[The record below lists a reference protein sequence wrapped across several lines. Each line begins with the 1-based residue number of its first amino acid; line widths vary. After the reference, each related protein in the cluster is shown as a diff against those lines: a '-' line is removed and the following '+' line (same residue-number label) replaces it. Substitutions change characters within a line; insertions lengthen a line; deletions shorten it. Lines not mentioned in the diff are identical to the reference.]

1 MSFIMQGQNLDKYL
15 QERQHAPRQRHK
27 QKPKRKLDEML
38 INYHLSAFTAVVWR
52 GFRWRLGEVETTL
65 IAFNRKL

>member
-1 MSFIMQGQNLDKYL
+1 MQGQNLDKYL

-38 INYHLSAFTAVVWR
+38 INYHFISLHCSGVM
-52 GFRWRLGEVETTL
+52 
-65 IAFNRKL
+65 

>member
-1 MSFIMQGQNLDKYL
+1 MQGQNLDKYL

-38 INYHLSAFTAVVWR
+38 INYHFISLHCSGVK
-52 GFRWRLGEVETTL
+52 GFSMETWGGGDN
-65 IAFNRKL
+65 FDCF